1 MNLKTLYE
9 LKEVLDFCGYHDTIV
24 EDKKKR
30 YKSLVSWEDEQP
42 FDIYEFLL
50 TQDIEM

>member
-24 EDKKKR
+24 ED
-30 YKSLVSWEDEQP
+30 
-42 FDIYEFLL
+42 
-50 TQDIEM
+50 IEKGL